1 MERRVI
7 VLEALFWILIALPL
21 YSLIV
26 YPLLIIAL
34 SKLFPRHFVRGP
46 YTPTVSLIVS
56 AYNEEEAIAAKLE
69 NSLELDYPK
78 DRLEIIVA
86 SDGSTDRTDEIVR
99 GFAARG
105 VTLLRFEGGMGK
117 TAVLNAAVPHAQGEV
132 LVFSDATGMYSRD
145 AVARMAEHF
154 GDPRVGCVSGRV
166 GYTYDKGLAARGFR
180 VYQEYVLALRR
191 AEGAFGTGFNASGS
205 IHAVRASVF
214 RPGPPDT
221 FMDMVDPLHTVMQ
234 GYNTTFEE
242 DAVSHERTRTRPK
255 QEFNARLRI
264 ALRAW
269 RFIIYAVPR
278 LPLLRAP
285 MYCFQV
291 ISHKFLRW
299 CIGPS
304 LALLLPINLILVF
317 EGPLYRWT
325 FAAQAA
331 YYLLT
336 WLAYALGQ
344 AGRALPGLSGLVF
357 FNSTNLAYVISLC
370 RFLQGKR
377 MAQWVPPR

>member
-1 MERRVI
+1 VI
-7 VLEALFWILIALPL
+7 VLEIVFWILIALPL

-34 SKLFPRHFVRGP
+34 SRLFPRHFLKDP
-46 YTPTVSLIVS
+46 YTPTVSLIIS
-56 AYNEEEAIAAKLE
+56 AYNEEEAIAAKLQ

-86 SDGSTDRTDEIVR
+86 SDGSTDRTETIVL
-99 GFAARG
+99 GFAEQG
-105 VTLLRFEGGMGK
+105 VKLLRFEGGMGK
-117 TAVLNAAVPHAQGEV
+117 TAVLNAAVPHAGGEV

-145 AVARMAEHF
+145 AVARMAAHF
-154 GDPRVGCVSGRV
+154 VDPRVGCVSGRV
-166 GYTYDKGLAARGFR
+166 GYTYDSGLAARGFR

-242 DAVSHERTRTRPK
+242 DAVSNEQTRTRPK

-269 RFIIYAVPR
+269 RFITYAVPR

-304 LALLLPINLILVF
+304 LTLLAPINLALLW
-317 EGPLYRWT
+317 EGSIYRWT
-325 FAAQAA
+325 LLGQAV

-336 WLAYALGQ
+336 WLAYVLGRS
-344 AGRALPGLSGLVF
+344 GRALPGLSGLVF
-357 FNSTNLAYVISLC
+357 FNSTNLAYVVSLC

>member
-1 MERRVI
+1 MI
-7 VLEALFWILIALPL
+7 VLEAIFWLLIALPL
-21 YSLIV
+21 YSMIV
-26 YPLLIIAL
+26 YPLLIIVL
-34 SKLFPRHFVRGP
+34 SKLFPRHFLQEP
-46 YTPTVSLIVS
+46 HTPAVSLIIS
-56 AYNEEEAIAAKLE
+56 AYNEEEAIAVKLQ
-69 NSLELDYPK
+69 NTLELDYPK

-99 GFAARG
+99 GFADRG
-105 VTLLRFEGGMGK
+105 VTRLRFEGGMGK
-117 TAVLNAAVPHAQGEV
+117 TAVLNAAVPHASGEV
-132 LVFSDATGMYSRD
+132 LIFSDATGMYSRN
-145 AVARMAEHF
+145 AVARMAVHF
-154 GDPRVGCVSGRV
+154 ADPRVGCVSGRV

-191 AEGAFGTGFNASGS
+191 AEGAFGSGFNASGS

-221 FMDMVDPLHTVMQ
+221 FMDMADPLHTVLQ
-234 GYNTTFEE
+234 GYSTTFEE
-242 DAVSHERTRTRPK
+242 EAVSFEKTRTRPQ

-269 RFIIYAVPR
+269 RFMTYAIPR

-299 CIGPS
+299 SIGPS
-304 LALLLPINLILVF
+304 LALLLPINLVLLW
-317 EGPLYRWT
+317 EGPIYRWT

-336 WLAYALGQ
+336 WLAFALGR
-344 AGRALPGLSGLVF
+344 AGRALPVLSGLVF
-357 FNSTNLAYVISLC
+357 FNSTNLAYVVSLF